1 MNQNRQ
7 ADALKAWEDLT
18 IADNFIFQKVMRKK
32 RLCKRLIENI
42 LNIKIRR
49 ITFPETEKDIRVR
62 RDSKSVRLDV
72 YVEDDQ
78 GTLYDIEMQTTDY
91 ATPDELPKRTRYY
104 QAMMDMDVLN
114 KGELYTTLRR
124 TYIIFICTFDPFE
137 RNELGRGRSFYTFR
151 ETCQEEPR
159 FLMGDDTT
167 KIFLNSKGSR
177 EGINR
182 DLAAFLDYIEGKTP
196 QGKFAESIAEAVET
210 AKENKE
216 MKVEYMTFY
225 MELRRREEKGR
236 AEGREEGRAEGRAE
250 GLAEGEAKGT
260 VKGRWMILMELVH
273 DGVIT
278 MKEAAKRAG
287 MTEEAFRKLTTH

>member
-1 MNQNRQ
+1 
-7 ADALKAWEDLT
+7 
-18 IADNFIFQKVMRKK
+18 
-32 RLCKRLIENI
+32 
-42 LNIKIRR
+42 
-49 ITFPETEKDIRVR
+49 
-62 RDSKSVRLDV
+62 
-72 YVEDDQ
+72 
-78 GTLYDIEMQTTDY
+78 MQTTDY

-114 KGELYTTLRR
+114 KGELYTKLRR

-151 ETCQEEPR
+151 ETCQEEPH

-216 MKVEYMTFY
+216 MKAEYMTFY

-236 AEGREEGRAEGRAE
+236 VEGREEGRAEGRAE

>member
-1 MNQNRQ
+1 MKEKNRERRYTSESEQ
-7 ADALKAWEDLT
+7 TGRCAQGLEDLT

-72 YVEDDQ
+72 YVEDEQ

-104 QAMMDMDVLN
+104 QAMMDMNVLN
-114 KGELYTTLRR
+114 KGELYTKLRR

-137 RNELGRGRSFYTFR
+137 RNELGRGRSLYTFR

-167 KIFLNSKGSR
+167 KIFLNSKGRR

-196 QGKFAESIAEAVET
+196 QGSSQKALQ
-210 AKENKE
+210 KP
-216 MKVEYMTFY
+216 
-225 MELRRREEKGR
+225 
-236 AEGREEGRAEGRAE
+236 
-250 GLAEGEAKGT
+250 
-260 VKGRWMILMELVH
+260 W
-273 DGVIT
+273 
-278 MKEAAKRAG
+278 KRP
-287 MTEEAFRKLTTH
+287 RKTRK